1 MGENSPPYRK
11 KPFPIKWFEDNN
23 VEVYKVACGGLH
35 TLVLDTKGRV
45 YSWGCNDE
53 GPLGRDGSE
62 MEPGL
67 IEIPVP
73 VNGISAGD
81 CHSIA
86 YNTELNLVYYWGM
99 YRNS

>member
-1 MGENSPPYRK
+1 MHT
-11 KPFPIKWFEDNN
+11 IALDN
-23 VEVYKVACGGLH
+23 
-35 TLVLDTKGRV
+35 KGRV

-53 GPLGRDGSE
+53 AALGRGGNE
-62 MEPGL
+62 YEPEQVKL
-67 IEIPVP
+67 PCP

-86 YNTELNLVYYWGM
+86 YNTELNVVYYWGM